1 MHGIARMS
9 RSRSVPLTSA
19 QIDEYVRQLQGIA
32 EDDSGDDNNAF
43 DGEVDDYVPQN
54 HVNRESDSEIE
65 QFLDQPNNQH
75 GQGSPS
81 PLPAPVSNAQRNRG
95 RGRGRPRG
103 RGGSAGQAATPASS
117 TDTGL
122 PVGHEELASVK
133 SGSRRWPIHV
143 FFNVL
148 DLAAINA
155 WVLYKEVTGV
165 TISRREFILQLCEE
179 LRSEYIEDRQSK
191 KQRQEPL
198 QSTSTRQEATIN
210 RKRKKCTIGCARE
223 TKLQTNVQSAA
234 NQHVELA

>member
-1 MHGIARMS
+1 MS

-19 QIDEYVRQLQGIA
+19 QIDEYVRQLQGIS

-95 RGRGRPRG
+95 RGRGRGRGHPRG

-122 PVGHEELASVK
+122 PVGHEELASD
-133 SGSRRWPIHV
+133 G
-143 FFNVL
+143 
-148 DLAAINA
+148 
-155 WVLYKEVTGV
+155 
-165 TISRREFILQLCEE
+165 
-179 LRSEYIEDRQSK
+179 
-191 KQRQEPL
+191 
-198 QSTSTRQEATIN
+198 TSWKVIAP
-210 RKRKKCTIGCARE
+210 G
-223 TKLQTNVQSAA
+223 TNVAGKIV
-234 NQHVELA
+234 N